1 MKLKIKK
8 LLADYLGCNVRCI
21 KDSYYDEEVV
31 SVLNREYLVIS
42 KEESLKRVKEFLY
55 QMIDEKGL
63 RLFEE
68 DIQKW
73 ILNNA
78 LNRPNYFDEIVERI
92 VRNYAY
98 FLSFSEVLEELEKLN
113 EITEEEKENLEEQSW
128 YSIDRNWYLN
138 KLINQLLKDKKNIV
152 DNLSHYD
159 GSNAIMHHIPLVEL
173 NLENIFDKIVL
184 TYPLANFLSS
194 DKREIVLKD
203 KLGHEWFVYKQN

>member
-8 LLADYLGCNVRCI
+8 LLADYLGCNVRCV

-31 SVLNREYLVIS
+31 SFLNREYLVIS
-42 KEESLKRVKEFLY
+42 KEESLKRVKEFLC
-55 QMIDEKGL
+55 QMIDEEGL

-73 ILNNA
+73 VLNNA
-78 LNRPNYFDEIVERI
+78 LNRENYFDEIVEHI
-92 VRNYAY
+92 VRNYVY
-98 FLSFSEVLEELEKLN
+98 FLSFSEVLDELKSFN
-113 EITEEEKENLEEQSW
+113 EITEEEKESIEEQSW

-138 KLINQLLKDKKNIV
+138 KLINQLLKDKNHIV
-152 DNLSHYD
+152 DNFSYYD
-159 GSNAIMHHIPLVEL
+159 SSNAIMHRVPLVEL
-173 NLENIFDKIVL
+173 NLEKIFKKIVL